1 MVHHVAFGAE
11 ALATVLRASEGA
23 VVVVHAHVHR
33 QIVAIVERFSAGG
46 HWADEICP
54 QLVVG
59 QVSLQMASR
68 LELLI
73 AALKGALKDL
83 ARLLLLAGRPL
94 AAESL
99 VRARET
105 EHINLFGIL
114 KLSLVGRLLLGACR
128 CEGVLSEALHRGA
141 YTQQG

>member
-1 MVHHVAFGAE
+1 M
-11 ALATVLRASEGA
+11 
-23 VVVVHAHVHR
+23 
-33 QIVAIVERFSAGG
+33 AIVERFSAGG

-73 AALKGALKDL
+73 AAFKGALEDL

-99 VRARET
+99 VRAREA
-105 EHINLFGIL
+105 EHINLFGLL
-114 KLSLVGRLLLGACR
+114 KLSLVGRLLLVARC
-128 CEGVLSEALHRGA
+128 CEGVLSEALHRGSHS
-141 YTQQG
+141 QQGKRLICGLLH